1 VGQPLLCE
9 RRLYD
14 PHVRHVNLI
23 GSVVEDERQL
33 DGSRH
38 IEIVGDEAMA
48 DLALRLV
55 VDRDGSVREAELDIE
70 LDGLHSVIGF
80 DQSSEAAGDEQFSF
94 HLLGPGGAAEVVQQ
108 DDGEISLRLQLADA
122 GEGSE

>member
-70 LDGLHSVIGF
+70 LDGFHSVIGF

>member
-1 VGQPLLCE
+1 MGQPLLCE

-80 DQSSEAAGDEQFSF
+80 DQSSEAAGDEQFTF

-122 GEGSE
+122 REGSE

>member
-1 VGQPLLCE
+1 
-9 RRLYD
+9 LYD

-70 LDGLHSVIGF
+70 LDGFHSVIGF

>member
-1 VGQPLLCE
+1 MGQPLLCE

-38 IEIVGDEAMA
+38 IEIVSDRGKAE
-48 DLALRLV
+48 LALRLV
-55 VDRDGSVREAELDIE
+55 VDRDGSVQEAELDIE
-70 LDGLHSVIGF
+70 LDGLHSVIEF
-80 DQSSEAAGDEQFSF
+80 DQSTAVGGDEQFSF
-94 HLLGPGGAAEVVQQ
+94 HLLGPGGAAEVVQR
-108 DDGEISLRLQLADA
+108 DDGEISLQLQLADG
-122 GEGSE
+122 GERSP

>member
-1 VGQPLLCE
+1 MGQPLLCE

-94 HLLGPGGAAEVVQQ
+94 HLFGPGGAAEVVQQ

-122 GEGSE
+122 GEESE

>member
-1 VGQPLLCE
+1 MGQPLLCE

-23 GSVVEDERQL
+23 GSVLEDERQL

-38 IEIVGDEAMA
+38 IEIVSDEAIA

-55 VDRDGSVREAELDIE
+55 VDRDGSVQEAELDIE
-70 LDGLHSVIGF
+70 LDGLHSVIEF
-80 DQSSEAAGDEQFSF
+80 DQSTAIGGDEQFSF
-94 HLLGPGGAAEVVQQ
+94 HLLGPGGAAEVVQK
-108 DDGEISLRLQLADA
+108 DDGEISLELQLSDA
-122 GEGSE
+122 EERSE

>member
-1 VGQPLLCE
+1 MGQPLLCE

-70 LDGLHSVIGF
+70 LDGFHSVIGF

>member
-1 VGQPLLCE
+1 MGQPLLCE

-23 GSVVEDERQL
+23 GLVVEDERQL

-80 DQSSEAAGDEQFSF
+80 DQSSETAGDEQFSF

>member
-1 VGQPLLCE
+1 M
-9 RRLYD
+9 
-14 PHVRHVNLI
+14 RHVNLI

-122 GEGSE
+122 GEGGE